1 MLTWTREEFNGR
13 DEQAQVLLGARYEP
27 YPAGRRALVAAIAFA
42 SVEASS
48 APHWLNVPIFLI
60 IVLCLP
66 SIGEVLYRATHRGN
80 DDE

>member
-1 MLTWTREEFNGR
+1 MAGMRRRRFFWGLGMSPIQRGV
-13 DEQAQVLLGARYEP
+13 VL
-27 YPAGRRALVAAIAFA
+27 LVAAVAFA

-60 IVLCLP
+60 VVLCLP

>member
-1 MLTWTREEFNGR
+1 MAGM
-13 DEQAQVLLGARYEP
+13 G
-27 YPAGRRALVAAIAFA
+27 GRRFFWGLGMSPIQRGVITFVAAVAFA

-48 APHWLNVPIFLI
+48 VPHWLNVPIFLI

>member
-1 MLTWTREEFNGR
+1 M
-13 DEQAQVLLGARYEP
+13 ARMG
-27 YPAGRRALVAAIAFA
+27 GRRFFWGLGMSPVQRGVIILVAAVAFA
-42 SVEASS
+42 SIEASS
-48 APHWLNVPIFLI
+48 VPQWLNVPILLI

>member
-1 MLTWTREEFNGR
+1 VAGMRRRRFFWGLGMSPIQRGV
-13 DEQAQVLLGARYEP
+13 VL
-27 YPAGRRALVAAIAFA
+27 LVAAVAFA

-60 IVLCLP
+60 VVLCLP
-66 SIGEVLYRATHRGN
+66 SIGEVIYRTTHRGN

>member
-1 MLTWTREEFNGR
+1 M
-13 DEQAQVLLGARYEP
+13 ARMG
-27 YPAGRRALVAAIAFA
+27 GRRLFWGLGMSPIQRGVIILVAVVAFA

-48 APHWLNVPIFLI
+48 VPQSLNVPVFLI